1 MEVWQLNVLEL
12 STTPIREANSFRWD
26 ENDIQTDKQFS
37 FGQLQMNQTG
47 FSAIEKTIWDSS
59 DILGNVNW
67 SLGAPGRFCV
77 MFPMGFLMAYTL
89 RRNLRVTLWNCIL
102 AYNIFYLGSHVTL
115 LWSKYSVEMNILPV
129 HKLYFAHFLL
139 YNQQHKQKLLK
150 MWQQTFQTLRS

>member
-59 DILGNVNW
+59 DILGNINW
-67 SLGAPGRFCV
+67 SLGAPGRFSM
-77 MFPMGFLMAYTL
+77 MFPMGFSMDYTL
-89 RRNLRVTLWNCIL
+89 RWNLRLTLWKSEFWH
-102 AYNIFYLGSHVTL
+102 NIYCLGIHVTL
-115 LWSKYSVEMNILPV
+115 LWSKYSVKMNISPV